1 MAESEFL
8 SSGELGLFTVQNIVY
23 LKRMQ
28 KKIVKNDGRRNVA
41 TWNVEHFQN
50 LKN

>member
-8 SSGELGLFTVQNIVY
+8 SSGELGLFTVQNIFY

-28 KKIVKNDGRRNVA
+28 KNCKKRWEEGISGMLQPGMFK
-41 TWNVEHFQN
+41 T
-50 LKN
+50 